1 DALALQDADRAAFAA
16 ASRHPP
22 TTSALPSSAPAAVET
37 PPAIQTFLIAD
48 LRGYTRFTREQGD
61 EAAAGL
67 ASRFAE
73 IVRVVVERAPGQPRQ
88 PGRLLELRGDEA
100 LVAFASARAALR
112 AAVALQAR
120 FAAEMAA
127 HLEVPLGVGIGLDAG
142 EAVPVADGY
151 RGGTL
156 NLA

>member
-1 DALALQDADRAAFAA
+1 LQDADRAAFAA

-22 TTSALPSSAPAAVET
+22 TTSALPSSVPAAVET

-48 LRGYTRFTREQGD
+48 LRGYTHFTQEHGD

-73 IVRVVVERAPGQPRQ
+73 IVRVVVERAPGQLGQLGQ

-100 LVAFASARAALR
+100 LVVFASARAALH

-127 HLEVPLGVGIGLDAG
+127 HPELPLGVGIGLDAG
-142 EAVPVADGY
+142 EAVPVA
-151 RGGTL
+151 GG
-156 NLA
+156 